1 MLGALDGGLVGRKD
15 TERAKGVCGLGAEM
29 IDGFVHNPEALRG
42 RVELKE
48 VAVDPSKVLHSCVH
62 GEHVHAVE
70 QRPGLFDHGAVDRLY
85 PDVDDALAVVWQ
97 LINGVRESTSDVAG
111 FSEDGG
117 GCIAEYPVVLDGQ
130 EVTELQIR
138 RAKARD
144 SRDAQR
150 GGGGSADNEIR
161 LFANLCEVA
170 PAVIEELDMADYMR
184 LQKVYE
190 GFLSG

>member
-15 TERAKGVCGLGAEM
+15 TERAKGVYGLGAEM

-48 VAVDPSKVLHSCVH
+48 VAVDPLKVLHSCVH

-97 LINGVRESTSDVAG
+97 DQWRSRGLLTWRALARTAAGASQYQKAPVAM
-111 FSEDGG
+111 D
-117 GCIAEYPVVLDGQ
+117 
-130 EVTELQIR
+130 R
-138 RAKARD
+138 
-144 SRDAQR
+144 
-150 GGGGSADNEIR
+150 
-161 LFANLCEVA
+161 
-170 PAVIEELDMADYMR
+170 
-184 LQKVYE
+184 
-190 GFLSG
+190 

>member
-42 RVELKE
+42 GVELKE

-117 GCIAEYPVVLDGQ
+117 GCIAVPEGACGKGQ
-130 EVTELQIR
+130 
-138 RAKARD
+138 
-144 SRDAQR
+144 
-150 GGGGSADNEIR
+150 
-161 LFANLCEVA
+161 
-170 PAVIEELDMADYMR
+170 VIEESGSANSSNSPATTAEKPR
-184 LQKVYE
+184 L
-190 GFLSG
+190 GSRLPPMSSSS